1 MSEYY
6 NAIITQ
12 IIELLGRA
20 SQEELITIYRFML
33 SIIR

>member
-6 NAIITQ
+6 DAIITK
-12 IIELLGRA
+12 IIELLEQA
-20 SQEELITIYRFML
+20 SLEELITIYRFML

>member
-6 NAIITQ
+6 DAIITK
-12 IIELLGRA
+12 IIELLEQA